1 MWVYKSIP
9 AKGGEFFFGWE
20 EGISGKFCIFVVC
33 VMILRM
39 RWLCGLLMVV
49 LLVGCSTDE
58 RTLQLIGEAEG
69 VMIEHPDSALTIMR
83 SVDVETIRGK
93 EDMAHYRLAM
103 AEAYYHNDSCSLAL
117 TQPLFDYYLSSD
129 DHAKRARALYLHALV
144 LWYGGDNTNAM
155 YSLLEAEKSLIN
167 STNSRLIGN
176 VHLTKGEL
184 YSNECLFENSL
195 ESFYKAL
202 HYFELAK
209 LDYHV
214 AYVQYRIGESLSIK
228 KMYDESELYLR
239 SALDLSLAR
248 SYRGISSLAID
259 ELIFLLIN
267 EERYSEISSLK
278 DLFEK
283 HNLTVFYP
291 VSHYYSLAIFE
302 SYYGNRDKALQYVE
316 LAGTY
321 ENIEHCEIEYY
332 NYLVFNNLGD
342 HKDALDWLKKN
353 RIQQQQL
360 MLESLEF
367 PIINMQVEA
376 LNQEIK
382 IADAYKQNVR
392 LSYIIICIV
401 VVLFVLVICRYVI
414 KKRKQYQFE
423 VTQYIEAIRE
433 LQMVDRGVNV
443 SMSEQIYNIYK
454 TRFTELNK
462 LCDIYYD
469 HHDSDRQKGL
479 VFRQLQDTIESLKS
493 DSVRIEEMESVVNLY
508 CNNIMVKL
516 NDECPSLS
524 ERQRRIALYIFAGFS
539 LRAIAL
545 FMNSNPVQISKDKY
559 KIKDVIKKGD
569 VPSRDL
575 FMMNLDGN

>member
-1 MWVYKSIP
+1 M
-9 AKGGEFFFGWE
+9 
-20 EGISGKFCIFVVC
+20 
-33 VMILRM
+33 
-39 RWLCGLLMVV
+39 
-49 LLVGCSTDE
+49 
-58 RTLQLIGEAEG
+58 
-69 VMIEHPDSALTIMR
+69 
-83 SVDVETIRGK
+83 
-93 EDMAHYRLAM
+93 
-103 AEAYYHNDSCSLAL
+103 
-117 TQPLFDYYLSSD
+117 
-129 DHAKRARALYLHALV
+129 
-144 LWYGGDNTNAM
+144 
-155 YSLLEAEKSLIN
+155 
-167 STNSRLIGN
+167 
-176 VHLTKGEL
+176 
-184 YSNECLFENSL
+184 
-195 ESFYKAL
+195 
-202 HYFELAK
+202 
-209 LDYHV
+209 
-214 AYVQYRIGESLSIK
+214 
-228 KMYDESELYLR
+228 R

-283 HNLTVFYP
+283 HNLTVLYP
-291 VSHYYSLAIFE
+291 VSHYYSLAILE

-401 VVLFVLVICRYVI
+401 VVLFVLVICCYVI

-479 VFRQLQDTIESLKS
+479 VFR
-493 DSVRIEEMESVVNLY
+493 
-508 CNNIMVKL
+508 
-516 NDECPSLS
+516 
-524 ERQRRIALYIFAGFS
+524 
-539 LRAIAL
+539 
-545 FMNSNPVQISKDKY
+545 
-559 KIKDVIKKGD
+559 
-569 VPSRDL
+569 
-575 FMMNLDGN
+575 